1 MMMCSNNN
9 IIIIIYSHL
18 SSIIIYYA
26 RINLE
31 STHSLV
37 ASRRA
42 YVHLHVVPDAVY
54 RNGPGQAQHM
64 ISVNK

>member
-9 IIIIIYSHL
+9 IIIIISHL

>member
-9 IIIIIYSHL
+9 FIIIISHL